1 MMISKGDISIVFKDG
16 SGILLTYEHY
26 AELEE
31 HFKNMLRKQSIAPFP
46 PPLPTPPIREIRTD
60 DPQDTGGWKPPEIYC
75 EAR

>member
-31 HFKNMLRKQSIAPFP
+31 HFKNMLGKQIIV
-46 PPLPTPPIREIRTD
+46 PLHSPLSTPPIREIRTD
-60 DPQDTGGWKPPEIYC
+60 DPPDTGRWKPPEIYC